1 MRRIPIDI
9 SRNEIVSREKKDE
22 RSRRGK
28 KKKKQETMVVK
39 RITFWFQDTMM
50 DCEGD
55 AGGLDELVELA
66 TDVADSSPTIRGN

>member
-1 MRRIPIDI
+1 
-9 SRNEIVSREKKDE
+9 
-22 RSRRGK
+22 
-28 KKKKQETMVVK
+28 MVVK